1 MSSIT
6 QTLLTGAGKLLHS
19 LNPSLLAMPPPTSE
33 QSGSDVCYLGE
44 GGTGALVYCKD
55 LEHGM
60 RGIVGSWCVNDSCF
74 SLIVIFISYF
84 ILRLTPVQLTPCI
97 HIIYRY
103 LTPERHVIEGCLM
116 SIICIAV
123 LAFLFPSLPQC
134 PAGADP
140 RPPFILRVLT
150 AVCFTLQ
157 LTYKVFGFSQR
168 ILFMLMPCN
177 AIWCLHALHAFGG
190 LGNNASHILCQ
201 LIVTYVGLPIVAIVV
216 PDFSDMVLP
225 FEREFFYVHHALLI
239 IYPVY
244 YVGSGKASISGD
256 GTESVAANFA
266 RWYGLASAAFGLFYF
281 AVVTP
286 LAIHSG
292 FNLNFMLSPPPNPG
306 DMVGGPNFRL
316 QSVGCCCTLFFLMRL
331 VALLLEPLAER
342 RTRQPKAQKEA

>member
-1 MSSIT
+1 MSTIT
-6 QTLLTGAGKLLHS
+6 QALLTGAGKLLHS

-60 RGIVGSWCVNDSCF
+60 RGIVGSW
-74 SLIVIFISYF
+74 
-84 ILRLTPVQLTPCI
+84 
-97 HIIYRY
+97 Y

-292 FNLNFMLSPPPNPG
+292 FNLNWMLSPPPNPG

>member
-6 QTLLTGAGKLLHS
+6 QALLTGAGKLLHS

-60 RGIVGSWCVNDSCF
+60 RGIVGSW
-74 SLIVIFISYF
+74 
-84 ILRLTPVQLTPCI
+84 
-97 HIIYRY
+97 Y

-292 FNLNFMLSPPPNPG
+292 FNLNWMLSPPPNPG

>member
-1 MSSIT
+1 
-6 QTLLTGAGKLLHS
+6 
-19 LNPSLLAMPPPTSE
+19 
-33 QSGSDVCYLGE
+33 
-44 GGTGALVYCKD
+44 
-55 LEHGM
+55 
-60 RGIVGSWCVNDSCF
+60 
-74 SLIVIFISYF
+74 
-84 ILRLTPVQLTPCI
+84 
-97 HIIYRY
+97 
-103 LTPERHVIEGCLM
+103 M

-157 LTYKVFGFSQR
+157 LTYKVSGFSQR

-292 FNLNFMLSPPPNPG
+292 FNLNWMLSPPPNPG

-331 VALLLEPLAER
+331 VALLLESLAER

>member
-1 MSSIT
+1 
-6 QTLLTGAGKLLHS
+6 
-19 LNPSLLAMPPPTSE
+19 
-33 QSGSDVCYLGE
+33 
-44 GGTGALVYCKD
+44 
-55 LEHGM
+55 
-60 RGIVGSWCVNDSCF
+60 
-74 SLIVIFISYF
+74 
-84 ILRLTPVQLTPCI
+84 
-97 HIIYRY
+97 
-103 LTPERHVIEGCLM
+103 
-116 SIICIAV
+116 
-123 LAFLFPSLPQC
+123 
-134 PAGADP
+134 
-140 RPPFILRVLT
+140 
-150 AVCFTLQ
+150 
-157 LTYKVFGFSQR
+157 
-168 ILFMLMPCN
+168 MLMPCN

-256 GTESVAANFA
+256 GTASVAANFA

-292 FNLNFMLSPPPNPG
+292 FNLNWMLSPPPNPG

>member
-6 QTLLTGAGKLLHS
+6 QALLTGAGKLLHS

-60 RGIVGSWCVNDSCF
+60 RGIVGSW
-74 SLIVIFISYF
+74 
-84 ILRLTPVQLTPCI
+84 
-97 HIIYRY
+97 Y

-134 PAGADP
+134 PAGVDP

-157 LTYKVFGFSQR
+157 LTYKVSGFSQR

-292 FNLNFMLSPPPNPG
+292 FNLNWMLSPPPNPG

-331 VALLLEPLAER
+331 VADR
-342 RTRQPKAQKEA
+342 KSVV